1 MELDDEYDISK
12 MSLNQLF
19 RELKDATQKLQRLT
33 ELKAPEILIEYQRIR
48 FDTVMN
54 ELLKYMSLSGIE
66 NEMQTKWLNRK
77 WRDKEL
83 YGED

>member
-1 MELDDEYDISK
+1 
-12 MSLNQLF
+12 
-19 RELKDATQKLQRLT
+19 
-33 ELKAPEILIEYQRIR
+33 
-48 FDTVMN
+48 
-54 ELLKYMSLSGIE
+54 MSLSGIE